1 MDFEDSPEEAAFR
14 KEVRA
19 WLDANAKKRT
29 GKREIDPEDME
40 NGAAGEMAASKAWQK
55 RKAEAGYARIT
66 WPKGMGG
73 IGGTPMQSIIFSQEE
88 AKYDVANGGP
98 FAIGLGMCIP
108 TLMAY
113 GDEAAKKRY
122 VWPAVQGDE
131 IWCQLFSEPA
141 GGSDVANLRTKA
153 EKNADGT
160 WTINGSKIWTTGAQF
175 SDYGIILTRTDPNV
189 PKHKGLTMFYISM
202 KQPGVDIRPIKQA
215 SGGSGFNEIF
225 FTDIKVNDNQRLGAV
240 GQGWTVALTTLM
252 HERLAVGGGQGGG
265 LDVPQ
270 LMQLARTL
278 ELEDGPAIKNAAVR
292 EKIADWYVRSAG
304 LRYTTF
310 RTMTALSRGQ
320 QPGPEAS
327 IAKIV
332 VASKLQDLS
341 AFAMD
346 LEGEAGILQGTEAP
360 MGGAFQ
366 GGWLSSPGLRI
377 AGGTDEILRNIIAE
391 RVLGLPQDIRVDKD
405 VPFNKIPTG
414 R

>member
-14 KEVRA
+14 AEVRS
-19 WLDANAKKRT
+19 WLDANAKPRV
-29 GKREIDPEDME
+29 KREASDPMDERSDP
-40 NGAAGEMAASKAWQK
+40 AAMKKAREWQK
-55 RKAEAGYARIT
+55 TKADKGYARIT

-73 IGGTPMQSIIFSQEE
+73 IAGTPMQSIIFGQEE
-88 AKYDVANGGP
+88 SKYDVPTGAA

-108 TLMAY
+108 TVMAY
-113 GDEAAKKRY
+113 CGDETKNRY
-122 VWPAVQGDE
+122 VKPAVQGDE

-141 GGSDVANLRTKA
+141 GGSDVAALRTRA
-153 EKNADGT
+153 EKDGDT

-175 SDYGIILTRTDPNV
+175 SDYGLLLTRTDPNV
-189 PKHKGLTMFYISM
+189 PKHKGLTMFYLSM
-202 KQPGVDIRPIKQA
+202 KSPGIDVRPIKQA

-225 FTDIKVNDNQRLGAV
+225 FTDVKIPDSQRVGEV
-240 GQGWTVALTTLM
+240 GQGWQVALTTLM

-265 LDVPQ
+265 IDVPQ

-304 LRYTTF
+304 LKYTTL

-332 VASKLQDLS
+332 VASKLQDLC
-341 AFAMD
+341 AFAME
-346 LEGEAGILQGTEAP
+346 LEGESGVLTGDGAP
-360 MGGAFQ
+360 MHGSFQ
-366 GGWLSSPGLRI
+366 SGWLGAPGLRI

-391 RVLGLPQDIRVDKD
+391 RVLGLPGDIRVDKD
-405 VPFNKIPTG
+405 VPFNKVPTG

>member
-1 MDFEDSPEEAAFR
+1 MDFDDSPEEAAFR
-14 KEVRA
+14 AEARA
-19 WLDANAKKRT
+19 WLDANANPRVH
-29 GKREIDPEDME
+29 REIDE
-40 NGAAGEMAASKAWQK
+40 NLGESGGKSEMAKARAWQK
-55 RKAEAGYARIT
+55 KKADKGYARIT
-66 WPKGMGG
+66 WPAGMGG
-73 IGGTPMQSIIFSQEE
+73 IGGTPMQSIIYGQEE
-88 AKYDVANGGP
+88 SKFDVPDGRA

-113 GDEAAKKRY
+113 GAEEAKKRY
-122 VWPAVQGDE
+122 VKPAVEGAE

-141 GGSDVANLRTKA
+141 GGSDVAALRTRA
-153 EKNADGT
+153 EKQGDV
-160 WTINGSKIWTTGAQF
+160 WTINGSKVWTTGAQF
-175 SDYGIILTRTDPNV
+175 SDYGLLLTRTDPNV
-189 PKHKGLTMFYISM
+189 AKHKGLTMFFLSM
-202 KQPGVDIRPIKQA
+202 KSPGVEIRPIKQA
-215 SGGSGFNEIF
+215 SGASGFNEVF
-225 FTDIKVNDNQRLGAV
+225 FTDVKIPDSQRLGEV
-240 GQGWTVALTTLM
+240 GQGWQVALTTLM

-270 LMQLARTL
+270 LLQLARNL

-304 LRYTTF
+304 LRYTTL

-341 AFAMD
+341 AFAME
-346 LEGEAGILQGTEAP
+346 LEGEAGVLTGHDAP
-360 MGGAFQ
+360 EEGSFQ
-366 GGWLSSPGLRI
+366 NGWLAAPGLRI

-391 RVLGLPQDIRVDKD
+391 RVLGLPGDIRVDKD
-405 VPFNKIPTG
+405 VPFNKVPTG

>member
-1 MDFEDSPEEAAFR
+1 MDFEDSPEEAKFR
-14 KEVRA
+14 AEVRS
-19 WLDANAKKRT
+19 WLDANAKKRVR
-29 GKREIDPEDME
+29 REISADDME
-40 NGAAGEMAASKAWQK
+40 NGAANEMAASKAWQK
-55 RKAEAGYARIT
+55 TKAQAGYARIT

-88 AKYDVANGGP
+88 AKYDVAGGGP
-98 FAIGLGMCIP
+98 FGIGLGMCIP
-108 TLMAY
+108 TLMTY
-113 GDEAAKKRY
+113 GSEEAKKRY
-122 VWPAVQGDE
+122 GWPAVQGDE

-141 GGSDVANLRTKA
+141 GGSDVANLRTRA
-153 EKNADGT
+153 EKHGDT

-189 PKHKGLTMFYISM
+189 PKHKGLTMFYLSM
-202 KQPGVDIRPIKQA
+202 KSPGVDIRPIKQA

-225 FTDIKVNDNQRLGAV
+225 FTDVKIPDSQRLGEV
-240 GQGWTVALTTLM
+240 GNGWTVALTTLM

-346 LEGEAGILQGTEAP
+346 LEGEAGILQGDAAP
-360 MGGAFQ
+360 MHGMFQ
-366 GGWLSSPGLRI
+366 GGWLSAPGLRI

>member
-14 KEVRA
+14 AEARA
-19 WLDANAKKRT
+19 WLDAHAKPKV
-29 GKREIDPEDME
+29 KREASDPLDERSDP
-40 NGAAGEMAASKAWQK
+40 AAMRKAQEWQK
-55 RKAEAGYARIT
+55 TKADQGYARIT

-73 IGGTPMQSIIFSQEE
+73 IGGTPMQSIIFGQEE
-88 AKYDVANGGP
+88 SKYDVPTGAA

-108 TLMAY
+108 TVMAY
-113 GDEAAKKRY
+113 CGDETKARY
-122 VWPAVQGDE
+122 VKPAVEGQE

-141 GGSDVANLRTKA
+141 GGSDVAALRTKA
-153 EKNADGT
+153 EKDGDV

-175 SDYGIILTRTDPNV
+175 SDYGLLLTRTDANV
-189 PKHKGLTMFYISM
+189 PKHKGLTMFHLSM
-202 KQPGVDIRPIKQA
+202 KTPGVDVRPIKQA
-215 SGGSGFNEIF
+215 SGASGFNEIF
-225 FTDIKVNDNQRLGAV
+225 FTDVKIPDSQRVGEV
-240 GQGWTVALTTLM
+240 GQGWQVALTTLM

-270 LMQLARTL
+270 LVALAREL

-304 LRYTTF
+304 LKYTTL

-341 AFAMD
+341 AFAME
-346 LEGEAGILQGTEAP
+346 LEGEAGVMTGEDAP
-360 MGGAFQ
+360 MHGAFQ
-366 GGWLSSPGLRI
+366 AGWLGAPGLRI

-391 RVLGLPQDIRVDKD
+391 RVLGLPGDIRVDKD
-405 VPFNKIPTG
+405 VPFNKVPAG

>member
-14 KEVRA
+14 TEVRT
-19 WLDANAKKRT
+19 WLDANAKPRVKRDT
-29 GKREIDPEDME
+29 TDPLDERDD
-40 NGAAGEMAASKAWQK
+40 GDTMAKARAWQK
-55 RKAEAGYARIT
+55 TKADQGYARIT

-73 IGGTPMQSIIFSQEE
+73 IGGTPMQSIIFGQEE
-88 AKYDVANGGP
+88 SKYDVPYGGP

-108 TLMAY
+108 TVMAY
-113 GDEAAKKRY
+113 CGDETKQRY
-122 VWPAVQGDE
+122 VKPAVEGTE

-141 GGSDVANLRTKA
+141 GGSDVAALKTRAVK
-153 EKNADGT
+153 DGDT

-175 SDYGIILTRTDPNV
+175 SDYGLLLTRTDPNV
-189 PKHKGLTMFYISM
+189 PKHKGLTMFHLSM
-202 KQPGVDIRPIKQA
+202 KTPGVEVRPIKQA
-215 SGGSGFNEIF
+215 SGASGFNEIF
-225 FTDIKVNDNQRLGAV
+225 FTDVKIPDSQRVGEV
-240 GQGWTVALTTLM
+240 GQGWQVALTTLM

-270 LMQLARTL
+270 LLQLARTL

-304 LRYTTF
+304 LKYTTL

-332 VASKLQDLS
+332 VASKLQDIS
-341 AFAMD
+341 AFAME
-346 LEGEAGILQGTEAP
+346 LEGEAGAITGNDAP
-360 MGGAFQ
+360 MQGMFQ
-366 GGWLSSPGLRI
+366 QGWLSAPGLRI

-391 RVLGLPQDIRVDKD
+391 RVLGLPGDVRVDKD
-405 VPFNKIPTG
+405 VPFNKVPSG

>member
-14 KEVRA
+14 AEVRA
-19 WLDANAKKRT
+19 WLDANAKPRV
-29 GKREIDPEDME
+29 KRETTDPLDERDD
-40 NGAAGEMAASKAWQK
+40 GDTMAKAKAWQK
-55 RKAEAGYARIT
+55 TKADKGYARIT

-73 IGGTPMQSIIFSQEE
+73 IGGTPMQSIIYGQEE
-88 AKYDVANGGP
+88 SKYDVPFGGP

-108 TLMAY
+108 TVMAY
-113 GDEAAKKRY
+113 CGDETKQRY
-122 VWPAVQGDE
+122 VKPAVEGTE

-141 GGSDVANLRTKA
+141 GGSDVAALKTRAVK
-153 EKNADGT
+153 DGDT

-175 SDYGIILTRTDPNV
+175 SDYGLLLTRTDPNV
-189 PKHKGLTMFYISM
+189 PKHKGLTMFYLSM
-202 KQPGVDIRPIKQA
+202 KAPGVEVRPIKQA
-215 SGGSGFNEIF
+215 SGASGFNEIF
-225 FTDIKVNDNQRLGAV
+225 FTDVKIPDSQRVGEV
-240 GQGWTVALTTLM
+240 GQGWQVALTTLM

-270 LMQLARTL
+270 LLQLARAL

-304 LRYTTF
+304 LKYTTL

-327 IAKIV
+327 IAKVV

-341 AFAMD
+341 AFAME
-346 LEGEAGILQGTEAP
+346 LEGEAGALTGNDAP
-360 MGGAFQ
+360 MNGMFQ
-366 GGWLSSPGLRI
+366 QGWLSAPGLRI

-391 RVLGLPQDIRVDKD
+391 RVLGLPGDVRVDKD
-405 VPFNKIPTG
+405 VPFNKVPSG